1 MNRKIGLVVACG
13 LASSLATLASAQ
25 TDATRALGAEIA
37 ADAAGRTSYVAPS
50 EGFAIPSSSGS
61 STMNIGGLVSFRT
74 NLNFGEDDRG
84 EDNDFVWGFALPHE
98 QIWFWGNLFNPD
110 FTYMIEA
117 EFDGTGS
124 ADEGEGSPS
133 FGGGSGS
140 GDFNLRDAW
149 GRYQFEN
156 GVYVQAGQQKVD
168 FTNESLTE
176 DQYLLFAERSF
187 VDAYFGAGYTQG
199 LRVGY
204 EGETFHIVGDIY
216 DGILTQN
223 TDWSDPAEA
232 DIAIGGRFDWLWNGQ
247 WVFDDA
253 TSWRG
258 AEFSGRLGG
267 ALHWQT
273 MGQTGLQSGTGGVET
288 DMFLYTIDVA
298 LEGDGWNASAAFVGD
313 HVDPDGGEEADNF
326 GFTLQ
331 GGIFVTDNDELA
343 LRGDLIFRDDD
354 VISGGD
360 EDQYFLTVGWNH
372 YFFVE
377 SHAATA
383 YANLVWGFQET
394 DDMIGS
400 DGHYRGTT
408 ANGLLG
414 NTDSELGLIFGFD
427 AVF

>member
-1 MNRKIGLVVACG
+1 MSRKIGLVVACG
-13 LASSLATLASAQ
+13 LASSLASMAAAQ

-37 ADAAGRTSYVAPS
+37 ADASSRTSYVAAS
-50 EGFAIPSSSGS
+50 EGFAIPSASGS
-61 STMNIGGLVSFRT
+61 STMNIGGLVAFRT
-74 NLNFGEDDRG
+74 NLNFGDSDRG
-84 EDNDFVWGFALPHE
+84 DNNDFVWGFALPHE

-117 EFDGTGS
+117 EFVGTGEG
-124 ADEGEGSPS
+124 DDGEGPS

-168 FTNESLTE
+168 FTNETLTE

-187 VDAYFGAGYTQG
+187 VDEYFTAGYSQG
-199 LRVGY
+199 VRVGY
-204 EGETFHIVGDIY
+204 EGETFHIVGNLY
-216 DGILTQN
+216 DGMN
-223 TDWSDPAEA
+223 TRNIDWSDPAEA

-258 AEFSGRLGG
+258 SEFSGRLGG
-267 ALHWQT
+267 AIHWQT
-273 MGQTGLQSGTGGVET
+273 SGDTGISSSTTNT
-288 DMFLYTIDVA
+288 DVFTYTIDVA

-326 GFTLQ
+326 GFTVQ
-331 GGIFVTDNDELA
+331 GGIFITVNDEIA
-343 LRGDLIFRDDD
+343 ARVDLLFRDDD
-354 VISGGD
+354 VIGGDD

-383 YANLVWGFQET
+383 YANLVWAFSQT
-394 DDMIGS
+394 DSLIGGDS
-400 DGHYRGTT
+400 HYRGTT

-414 NTDSELGLIFGFD
+414 NPDDNEIGLIFGFD
-427 AVF
+427 ALF